1 MFFMQELCFR
11 ILVVK
16 NPSGGNFNLYS
27 VIRIHIMY
35 MVYGKL
41 LLIFIVILTLPLS
54 EYCVL

>member
-1 MFFMQELCFR
+1 MQELCFR